1 MVNRAAYAMFP
12 FLLLFLT
19 GCYGRQSALDPAGQA
34 AGRIAD
40 LFTWM
45 VGGAIIIWLLVVG
58 LAVYAIRTKRQLYSQ
73 RKAKLLIVVGG
84 ALLPTLVLGVL
95 LAYGLAM
102 LPELTAPAPPGS
114 LKVAVHGEQWWW
126 RVRYQLPNGEQ
137 VELANEL
144 RLPSGETVEFQLQS
158 DNVIHS
164 FWIPPLGGKIDM
176 IPGSSTRL
184 VLRPVRTGVFQGV
197 CAEYC
202 GASHALMQFPVVVT
216 EREEFYRWLKQQSE
230 PAKQM
235 NDEIPAQGQMLFIA
249 NGCASCHTIRGT
261 DAKGVIGPDLT
272 HVGSRLSLAAGILP
286 NEREALVRWVAH
298 TDSLKPEA
306 YMPPFGMLPAAE
318 LEALAAY
325 LKSLE

>member
-1 MVNRAAYAMFP
+1 
-12 FLLLFLT
+12 LLLT
-19 GCYGRQSALDPAGQA
+19 GCDGRQSALDPAGEA

-45 VGGAIIIWLLVVG
+45 VAGALVVWLLVVG
-58 LAVYAIRTKRQLYSQ
+58 LAVYAIGTKRRLHSQ
-73 RKAKLLIVVGG
+73 RNAKLLILVGG

-114 LKVAVHGEQWWW
+114 LKIAVYGEQWWW
-126 RVRYQLPNGEQ
+126 RIRYQLPSGEQ

-144 RLPSGETVEFQLQS
+144 RLPSGETIELQLQS

-176 IPGSSTRL
+176 IPGSITRL
-184 VLRPVRTGVFQGV
+184 VLRPIRTGIFQGV

-202 GASHALMQFPVVVT
+202 GASHALMQFPVIVT
-216 EREEFYRWLKQQSE
+216 EREDFYRWLKQQSE
-230 PAKQM
+230 PAKPIIQG
-235 NDEIPAQGQMLFIA
+235 IATQGQTLFIS

-272 HVGSRLSLAAGILP
+272 HVGSRLSLAAGTLP
-286 NEREALVRWVAH
+286 NEPDAFVRWVAH
-298 TDSLKPEA
+298 TDSVKPEA
-306 YMPPFGMLPAAE
+306 YMPPFGMLPSDE
-318 LEALAAY
+318 LRALATY